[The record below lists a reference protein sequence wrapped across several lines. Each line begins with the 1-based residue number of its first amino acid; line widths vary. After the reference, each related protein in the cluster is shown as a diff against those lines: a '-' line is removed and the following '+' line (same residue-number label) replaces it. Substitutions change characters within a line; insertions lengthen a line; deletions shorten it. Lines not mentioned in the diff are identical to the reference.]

1 MNLVGGGT
9 MGCGYQTTSHC
20 SHSKLACQITCFCSE
35 SHEGCNYTI
44 VMERFQSKTPIV
56 SSRAIN
62 KDEGIFITTNR
73 HAVAKI
79 NVNVDYAQIFRRC
92 TINGLPQGALGMVV
106 QALIEAGNLPLS
118 MNKPSFDVEIKW

>member
-1 MNLVGGGT
+1 MATKQLLIAVT
-9 MGCGYQTTSHC
+9 V
-20 SHSKLACQITCFCSE
+20 KLACQITRFCSE
-35 SHEGCNYTI
+35 GHEGCNNTI
-44 VMERFQSKTPIV
+44 MMERFQPKTPIV
-56 SSRAIN
+56 SSHMIN

>member
-1 MNLVGGGT
+1 
-9 MGCGYQTTSHC
+9 
-20 SHSKLACQITCFCSE
+20 
-35 SHEGCNYTI
+35 
-44 VMERFQSKTPIV
+44 MERFQPKTPIV
-56 SSRAIN
+56 SSHMIN